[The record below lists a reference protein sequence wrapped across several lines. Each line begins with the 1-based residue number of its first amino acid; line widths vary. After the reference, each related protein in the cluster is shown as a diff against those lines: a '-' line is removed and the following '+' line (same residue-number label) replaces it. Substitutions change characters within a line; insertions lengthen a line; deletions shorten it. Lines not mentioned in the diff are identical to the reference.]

1 MNLDQTLP
9 KDQQQLAYYGFEKL
23 ANIVHTH
30 EVVYQVVDESL
41 EYFLGRVNE
50 LVEDF
55 SSAKRLQRV
64 AVEREKTDAVV
75 QSAVTMLIL
84 IASSALSAGAAGV
97 GGAGAAGVGGAGA
110 AGAAGAA
117 TTASTLGTALKIS
130 APTSGMI
137 SSLYIGIGGLAKELT
152 KDFPN
157 NIRDNK

>member
-97 GGAGAAGVGGAGA
+97 GGAGAAG
-110 AGAAGAA
+110 AAGAA
-117 TTASTLGTALKIS
+117 TTTSTLGTALKIS

>member
-97 GGAGAAGVGGAGA
+97 GGAGAAG
-110 AGAAGAA
+110 AAGAA